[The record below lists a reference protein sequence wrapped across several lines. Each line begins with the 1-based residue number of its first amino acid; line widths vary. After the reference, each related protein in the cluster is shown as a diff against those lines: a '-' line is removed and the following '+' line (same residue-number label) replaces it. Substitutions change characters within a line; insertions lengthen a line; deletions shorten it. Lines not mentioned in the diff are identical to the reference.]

1 MNFDFDGNM
10 GLTSQELGQQRTDN
24 TIIVK
29 PKYTARKEPGLN
41 VTNYT
46 NRKLTLNSN
55 QLIKSRFLLSL
66 K

>member
-29 PKYTARKEPGLN
+29 PK
-41 VTNYT
+41 
-46 NRKLTLNSN
+46 
-55 QLIKSRFLLSL
+55 
-66 K
+66 